1 MECGKWK
8 VELFQFGKW
17 NKLYFYKEWIMVFLC
32 CFFPDL
38 YIIDIV
44 ETRVSNEKVNFE
56 IEKVRIETQ
65 ARIEIA
71 TKTAT
76 IMAELGKNAQFV
88 NIGGSSQGSQ
98 TGNALLDTL
107 SGIPELMKILDT
119 KNQADVQRLFY
130 ACASASLCFAVMKLK
145 ITVIRLI
152 KQNAI

>member
-1 MECGKWK
+1 MDNGFSM
-8 VELFQFGKW
+8 L
-17 NKLYFYKEWIMVFLC
+17 
-32 CFFPDL
+32 FFPDL

-65 ARIEIA
+65 ARIKIA

-76 IMAELGKNAQFV
+76 IMAEPEKNAQFV

-107 SGIPELMKILDT
+107 
-119 KNQADVQRLFY
+119 
-130 ACASASLCFAVMKLK
+130 
-145 ITVIRLI
+145 
-152 KQNAI
+152 